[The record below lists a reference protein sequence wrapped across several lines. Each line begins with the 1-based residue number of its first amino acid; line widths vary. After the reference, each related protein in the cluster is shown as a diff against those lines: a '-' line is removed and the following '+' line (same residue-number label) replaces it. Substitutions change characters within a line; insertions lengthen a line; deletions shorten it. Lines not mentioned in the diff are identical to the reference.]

1 MLCLYV
7 KVIMLTVLFLAFY
20 LENGS
25 GKALRRED
33 LGTLGRLVGKQP
45 TDDSVCR
52 SLAACSWPL
61 LGHHDQYDS
70 PV

>member
-25 GKALRRED
+25 GKALRRID
-33 LGTLGRLVGKQP
+33 LGPFGGFVGLVWDWLTQPEPDLGEAGAVG
-45 TDDSVCR
+45 
-52 SLAACSWPL
+52 
-61 LGHHDQYDS
+61 
-70 PV
+70 

>member
-25 GKALRRED
+25 GKALRRID
-33 LGTLGRLVGKQP
+33 LGSFGGFVGMVWDRLTRPEPDLGESEAIG
-45 TDDSVCR
+45 
-52 SLAACSWPL
+52 
-61 LGHHDQYDS
+61 
-70 PV
+70 

>member
-25 GKALRRED
+25 GKALRRDD
-33 LGTLGRLVGKQP
+33 LGPFGRFVGMGWDWLTRPEPDRGQLE
-45 TDDSVCR
+45 VVR
-52 SLAACSWPL
+52 
-61 LGHHDQYDS
+61 
-70 PV
+70 

>member
-25 GKALRRED
+25 GKALRRID
-33 LGTLGRLVGKQP
+33 LGPFGGFVGMVWDRLTQPEPDLGEAGAVG
-45 TDDSVCR
+45 
-52 SLAACSWPL
+52 
-61 LGHHDQYDS
+61 
-70 PV
+70 

>member
-25 GKALRRED
+25 GKALRWND
-33 LGTLGRLVGKQP
+33 LGVPGRLVGMVWDGLTEP
-45 TDDSVCR
+45 G
-52 SLAACSWPL
+52 PGHGE
-61 LGHHDQYDS
+61 LGA
-70 PV
+70 VR

>member
-33 LGTLGRLVGKQP
+33 LGPLGRLVGMAWDWLTQP
-45 TDDSVCR
+45 EPDRGELETVR
-52 SLAACSWPL
+52 
-61 LGHHDQYDS
+61 
-70 PV
+70 